1 MDLKRHMCV
10 IVVALAVA
18 GLALAQEEVEQPW
31 EAWEPPTVEMPD
43 PNAWEIYQLAF
54 ELEEQIQQQLA
65 EQLPEGVPTSLD
77 MSEASLEP
85 EILARLLDA
94 YAPVFS
100 ALEAAIA
107 GEAQAPQLRTPEDF
121 EQAFE
126 QFADLRQV
134 ARMFASR
141 SIYHLRREDPLS
153 AALDGIAC
161 IQIGADVAT
170 NHSLIAGLVQL
181 ACTAIGEAGLREAIP
196 HLGAQEARTAAN
208 ALRQAIGELPGLE
221 QTLRGEEVLS
231 RIMIREQ
238 LAQFTGI
245 EDAIRQLR
253 DDPDHAREVLAQED
267 PAVAEMD
274 DAALKALVE
283 EKIAQM
289 EALTPE
295 QTWAELGDFYAASQ
309 AEAAKP
315 YWARQPVEAPR
326 NVLLATLT
334 PSFERTALKYAA
346 SDARLRVDLT
356 ALAARAFF
364 AETGAYPGSLDALTP
379 EYLPEVP
386 RDPFADAPVQS
397 VALGATSRAHPA
409 AGAEPVAAR
418 GLTIYSLGP
427 DGDDDGGVDIGRVT
441 EAESD
446 GDIALTLAAE

>member
-1 MDLKRHMCV
+1 M
-10 IVVALAVA
+10 VVAALAAA
-18 GLALAQEEVEQPW
+18 GLALAQEDAVQPW
-31 EAWEPPTVEMPD
+31 DAWEPPAVEMPD
-43 PNAWEIYQLAF
+43 PNAWEIYLLAF
-54 ELEEQIQQQLA
+54 ELEEQIQQRLT
-65 EQLPEGVPTSLD
+65 EELPEGAPTSLD
-77 MSEASLEP
+77 MSEGALEP
-85 EILARLLDA
+85 ETLVRLLDA

-107 GEAQAPQLRTPEDF
+107 GEAQAPQLLTQEDF
-121 EQAFE
+121 EQALE
-126 QFADLRQV
+126 QFADHRQA

-141 SIYHLRREDPLS
+141 SIYRLGRGDALS
-153 AALDGIAC
+153 GALDGIAC
-161 IQIGADVAT
+161 MQIGADVAT
-170 NHSLIAGLVQL
+170 DHSLIAGLVQL
-181 ACTAIGEAGLREAIP
+181 ACTAIGEARLREAIP
-196 HLGAQEARTAAN
+196 YLGAQEARIAAN
-208 ALRQAIGELPGLE
+208 AMRQAMSELPGLE
-221 QTLRGEEVLS
+221 QTLRGEEIVS
-231 RIMIREQ
+231 HIMMQEQ
-238 LAQFTGI
+238 LAQFAGM
-245 EDAIRQLR
+245 EDAIQQLR
-253 DDPDHAREVLAQED
+253 DDPDYAREVLAQED

-274 DAALKALVE
+274 DAALRALVE

-315 YWARQPVEAPR
+315 YWARKPVEAPR

-386 RDPFADAPVQS
+386 RDPFADAPLQS
-397 VALGATSRAHPA
+397 IALGAVSRTHPA
-409 AGAEPVAAR
+409 AGGEPVAAR

-427 DGDDDGGVDIGRVT
+427 DGDDDGGVDIGRVI
-441 EAESD
+441 EPESD
-446 GDIALTLAAE
+446 GDISLTLAAE